1 MSMRK
6 SLVALGL
13 LAALLTAGTA
23 FAEQTAEPVVDL
35 ADLLAAPTPVE
46 MAGPG
51 VQCGNVVC
59 GKGYQCGPTDACHW
73 SRTAPTHACH
83 LTKFEFFAS
92 PERSGP
98 PSPSSPSWHTRDT
111 YRPKTAR

>member
-1 MSMRK
+1 MRK

-13 LAALLTAGTA
+13 LAALLSAGTA

-35 ADLLAAPTPVE
+35 AALLAAPAPVE

-59 GKGYQCGPTDACHW
+59 GKGYQCCSSSCSLCGPAGGACPDIMCPF
-73 SRTAPTHACH
+73 APPPQDQAVL
-83 LTKFEFFAS
+83 LTPQPLGE
-92 PERSGP
+92 
-98 PSPSSPSWHTRDT
+98 
-111 YRPKTAR
+111 